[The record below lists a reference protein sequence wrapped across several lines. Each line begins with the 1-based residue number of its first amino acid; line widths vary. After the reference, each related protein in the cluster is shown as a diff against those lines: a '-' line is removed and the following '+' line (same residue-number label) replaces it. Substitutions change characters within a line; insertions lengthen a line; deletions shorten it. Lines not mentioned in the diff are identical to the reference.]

1 MPFATVE
8 VLDYLR
14 CQELVPNRP
23 AYHLKFRHTQIQVQ
37 RRTRLSAQKPPPLR
51 PVKCGHEISH
61 LTDFRAGLTRV
72 NGVPAKEAER
82 SRHSRRSC
90 SSCSTRVL
98 VKPFLESGRPGETTP
113 AGICPVTPPH
123 VHDTHP
129 GLQAFPFS
137 VGSFTWGCAYPDAS
151 RKRGASASGIRCD
164 LFGQRDAFFLVLAS
178 GVGIP
183 FLSISVAFA
192 IRVSRVSSLL
202 ASLIQRQ
209 YSLR

>member
-1 MPFATVE
+1 MHP
-8 VLDYLR
+8 
-14 CQELVPNRP
+14 
-23 AYHLKFRHTQIQVQ
+23 
-37 RRTRLSAQKPPPLR
+37 
-51 PVKCGHEISH
+51 
-61 LTDFRAGLTRV
+61 
-72 NGVPAKEAER
+72 
-82 SRHSRRSC
+82 SREDS
-90 SSCSTRVL
+90 
-98 VKPFLESGRPGETTP
+98 FLQAAVGPRSGRCAPANVMPGVAAMRTACYSAENRMISETDANGTT
-113 AGICPVTPPH
+113 ATYAYDGNGHRDQGVERVDDHLASTQ
-123 VHDTHP
+123 
-129 GLQAFPFS
+129 LFS
-137 VGSFTWGCAYPDAS
+137 VGSFTWGCAYPEAS